1 MNNFRKPH
9 LYFSG
14 DKLGVPHC
22 RSCPVCNCE
31 LGLSLIA
38 TLWILTILS
47 VLATQFLYSIRLEQ
61 RAQANFVER
70 TKFYYTAK
78 AGFEKSIAILRGD
91 TTSYD
96 ALGENW
102 AQDMEEQIEEA
113 SRVGN
118 ALTYRVSITDEESKV
133 NLNSADVNVI
143 RGLLGTV
150 GHDVA
155 ESAEQS
161 PLADAIVEG
170 RPYRTVLDV
179 ARIEGMTQE
188 LLYGRRRLTQ
198 GFSAVNRN
206 QDAAEGS
213 NTKGLI
219 DYATIYSID
228 KNTDA
233 NGQPRVNVNSAD
245 AQQISQI
252 QGSNNQPVFSQG
264 EAESLIHQRSLK
276 GIGDLIDAQAVS
288 NQIFDNI
295 RARIT
300 VEDSDGENN
309 QENAENDNENSDK
322 ESGENNQEQVNINTG
337 DAGNLASLD
346 GIDQGI
352 AERIIE
358 HRENEGAFEN
368 VDELKEVKLITS
380 DEFKSIVDRI
390 TTVDDATRSGLIN
403 VNTASNEIL
412 QLLPGMDSNK
422 AQAIVNRREAA
433 PASGQQNQALVQNAI
448 TGNPF
453 TNTAQL
459 LDVEG
464 IDLNTFRQIVDLI
477 TYRSHGF
484 LIESSGVDSRGKSLA
499 SCVGA
504 IDRTGPQVVV
514 KYWKQD

>member
-1 MNNFRKPH
+1 MNKIRKPH
-9 LYFSG
+9 PIFTC
-14 DKLGVPHC
+14 DTLGVAHC
-22 RSCPVCNCE
+22 RSHPSCTSE

-78 AGFEKSIAILRGD
+78 AGFEKSVAVLRGD
-91 TTSYD
+91 TTPYD

-102 AQDMEEQIEEA
+102 AREMEEQIEDT
-113 SRVGN
+113 SRVGE

-143 RGLLGTV
+143 RGLLGIV
-150 GHDVA
+150 GYEVSA
-155 ESAEQS
+155 TAEQS
-161 PLADAIVEG
+161 PLAEAIVEG

-188 LLYGRRRLTQ
+188 ILYGPQRLTQ

-206 QDAAEGS
+206 QSAAEGR

-219 DYATIYSID
+219 DYATVYSID

-245 AQQISQI
+245 AQQITQI
-252 QGSNNQPVFSQG
+252 QGLNNQPVFSQG

-295 RARIT
+295 RDRIT

-309 QENAENDNENSDK
+309 
-322 ESGENNQEQVNINTG
+322 
-337 DAGNLASLD
+337 
-346 GIDQGI
+346 
-352 AERIIE
+352 
-358 HRENEGAFEN
+358 ENET
-368 VDELKEVKLITS
+368 V
-380 DEFKSIVDRI
+380 RI
-390 TTVDDATRSGLIN
+390 TKSKTMRITKNRSTL
-403 VNTASNEIL
+403 TT
-412 QLLPGMDSNK
+412 PM
-422 AQAIVNRREAA
+422 QAI
-433 PASGQQNQALVQNAI
+433 
-448 TGNPF
+448 
-453 TNTAQL
+453 
-459 LDVEG
+459 
-464 IDLNTFRQIVDLI
+464 
-477 TYRSHGF
+477 
-484 LIESSGVDSRGKSLA
+484 
-499 SCVGA
+499 
-504 IDRTGPQVVV
+504 
-514 KYWKQD
+514 

>member
-1 MNNFRKPH
+1 MSKFRNLH

-14 DKLGVPHC
+14 DETRFP
-22 RSCPVCNCE
+22 RSRSRPACNCE

-78 AGFEKSIAILRGD
+78 AGFEKSVAILRGD
-91 TTSYD
+91 TTTYD

-102 AQDMEEQIEEA
+102 AQEMEEQIEDA

-143 RGLLGTV
+143 RGLLSTV

-155 ESAEQS
+155 ESAEQT

-170 RPYRTVLDV
+170 RPYRTVLDL

-206 QDAAEGS
+206 QDAEEGS

-233 NGQPRVNVNSAD
+233 DGQPRVNVNSAD

-309 QENAENDNENSDK
+309 QENAENDDGNSEK
-322 ESGENNQEQVNINTG
+322 ESGENNQEQVNINTA

-352 AERIIE
+352 AERIIN

-390 TTVDDATRSGLIN
+390 TTVDEASRSGLIN
-403 VNTASNEIL
+403 VNTASIEIL

-422 AQAIVNRREAA
+422 AQAIVNRREAT
-433 PASGQQNQALVQNAI
+433 PESGQQNQTLVQNAI

-484 LIESSGVDSRGKSLA
+484 LIESSGVDSQGNILA

-504 IDRTGPQVVV
+504 IDRSGPQVVI